1 MVKEVI
7 KRNGKSQKFS
17 ELKIRRAIMN
27 ANDEVPEKEKA
38 TLDEINKIVRKIKSL
53 KDSSINIELIQDM
66 IEDSLMD
73 LKRFELARKY
83 IIYRYIH
90 NVGRDLTNAEVS
102 VLSLING
109 TNKEVI
115 NENSNKN
122 AFTNSTQRDLIA
134 GEISKEIAD
143 KLLLPDDIKEAINK
157 CWIHWHDKDYT
168 IQNMFNCFSRDT
180 EFITINGVK
189 SFEDFN
195 NGDEVDV
202 FTHTGAVKHARV
214 RCYGKQL
221 LYNVIFKRGSKSY
234 KSIKVTRNHRWLLNN
249 GNETMNLNIG
259 DSILVPPVIDS
270 FNMSSC
276 SQNLCKYWCLGFAIG
291 DGHDYDNSKYQQTG
305 WGISVRLC
313 DKKVKYADMFTKAG
327 FNVTEPESLSGD
339 YHVYMVNYS
348 KSNFLNNKL
357 WRTLSTDEKIALFN
371 GYICADGEFRQKPYP
386 TGISTINKH
395 IEEMVYDLAEMSG
408 YYLGKSRVVTGATN
422 FVDERTPMS
431 HIQFSRQF
439 YEKQPFK
446 CISIQPL
453 YEDDVWCLEVEDD
466 KSFILSGGLVT
477 GNCCLIDI
485 QGMLDYGTVING
497 LAIESPHSFRVACNI
512 MTQIIANVASNQYGG
527 QSVAI
532 KHLGKYLRR
541 SKQRYERIIDKY
553 LRGTVLSYEDFL
565 DSTDSSDDEVQ
576 KAKEQ
581 FNLFKS
587 LQKEIEILKNCSD
600 EQIQAI
606 KKIYES
612 ILLRQELRDG
622 VQTIQYQINTL
633 MTSNG

>member
-122 AFTNSTQRDLIA
+122 SFTNSTQRDLIA

-168 IQNMFNCFSRDT
+168 IQNMFNC
-180 EFITINGVK
+180 
-189 SFEDFN
+189 
-195 NGDEVDV
+195 
-202 FTHTGAVKHARV
+202 
-214 RCYGKQL
+214 C
-221 LYNVIFKRGSKSY
+221 
-234 KSIKVTRNHRWLLNN
+234 
-249 GNETMNLNIG
+249 
-259 DSILVPPVIDS
+259 LV
-270 FNMSSC
+270 
-276 SQNLCKYWCLGFAIG
+276 
-291 DGHDYDNSKYQQTG
+291 
-305 WGISVRLC
+305 
-313 DKKVKYADMFTKAG
+313 
-327 FNVTEPESLSGD
+327 
-339 YHVYMVNYS
+339 
-348 KSNFLNNKL
+348 
-357 WRTLSTDEKIALFN
+357 
-371 GYICADGEFRQKPYP
+371 
-386 TGISTINKH
+386 
-395 IEEMVYDLAEMSG
+395 
-408 YYLGKSRVVTGATN
+408 
-422 FVDERTPMS
+422 
-431 HIQFSRQF
+431 
-439 YEKQPFK
+439 
-446 CISIQPL
+446 
-453 YEDDVWCLEVEDD
+453 
-466 KSFILSGGLVT
+466 
-477 GNCCLIDI
+477 DI
-485 QGMLDYGTVING
+485 QSMLDNGTVING